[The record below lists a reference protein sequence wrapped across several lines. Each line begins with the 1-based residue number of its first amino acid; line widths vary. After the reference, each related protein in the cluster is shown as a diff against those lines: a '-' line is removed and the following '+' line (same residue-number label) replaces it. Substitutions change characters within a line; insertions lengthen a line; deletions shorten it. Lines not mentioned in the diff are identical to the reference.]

1 MPKLRT
7 KSGIKKRFKVT
18 PTGKVMHLHAG
29 GAKLKAH
36 KSSRTKRK
44 YNQSVTLE
52 GHQNAIFKRALGK

>member
-18 PTGKVMHLHAG
+18 PTGKVIHLVSG

-44 YNQSVTLE
+44 YNQPAVLE
-52 GHQNAIFKRALGK
+52 GHQKAIFKKALGK